1 LFYGLAHQ
9 LLGGYTVIDSR
20 IGGLKQYGDPA
31 DLRQMLVACDT
42 AGAETSGYMT
52 RDLDLKVSS
61 ESTLVGG
68 TVPRGRSFGAER
80 QERRKLL

>member
-1 LFYGLAHQ
+1 LFCELAHQ

-31 DLRQMLVACDT
+31 GLRQMLV
-42 AGAETSGYMT
+42 
-52 RDLDLKVSS
+52 RDIDLKVSF

-68 TVPRGRSFGAER
+68 TVPHGRSFGAER